1 MKVLLIPIVVA
12 VSLVACTP
20 TIDRVEKRDKTLTDS
35 AMSVLDDLSSTY
47 RVDTVSI
54 VKTQT
59 VEKIKI
65 VEVESAPIV
74 SAMIR
79 PSYIEERVCDT
90 VWIRDT
96 VFISR

>member
-54 VKTQT
+54 VKTR
-59 VEKIKI
+59 V
-65 VEVESAPIV
+65 VEVESSPIV
-74 SAMIR
+74 SAMVR